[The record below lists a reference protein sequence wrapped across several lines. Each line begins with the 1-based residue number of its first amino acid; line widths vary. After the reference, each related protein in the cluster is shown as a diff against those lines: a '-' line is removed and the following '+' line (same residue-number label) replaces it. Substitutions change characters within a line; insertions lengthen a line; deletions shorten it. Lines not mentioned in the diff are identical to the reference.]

1 MGNLHQVTSNNLK
14 TWCN

>member
-1 MGNLHQVTSNNLK
+1 MGHLHQVTSNNLK